1 MKIRRQPI
9 ISTLLGDKTSFDNW
23 GRIYVPQLS
32 DKEHFRYLFTGLMQL
47 MDIRKNGNSNWGLPV
62 MLASTF
68 EEAMKKRASL
78 FYKID
83 HKLFQE
89 FYKDN
94 ECGILLSRVGGT
106 TVYYFAENKLYVWCF
121 THDQS
126 REESMLGLYFI
137 VESTAEGKRRIYSM
151 PTLLDDDQLFV
162 SDKNDRYSL
171 YENLTN
177 WIITYL
183 AVRKY
188 GEVEETVVP
197 PRELAEIG
205 GEILEYNAKEKGP
218 DVDGQEVL
226 VLDSRWFRRIVNDN
240 DISVRAHFRLY
251 RKNMKLVLVR
261 PFIRHG
267 YHRNAKIDDS
277 EK

>member
-89 FYKDN
+89 FYKDG
-94 ECGILLSRVGGT
+94 ECGILLLKDGGT
-106 TVYYFAENKLYVWCF
+106 TVYGFGENKLYVWCF
-121 THDQS
+121 RHDQS
-126 REESMLGLYFI
+126 RGKSMLGLYFI
-137 VESTAEGKRRIYSM
+137 VESTAENKRRIYSM
-151 PTLLDDDQLFV
+151 PTLLDDGQLFE
-162 SDKNDRYSL
+162 SDKDDRYSL

-177 WIITYL
+177 RIIIYL
-183 AVRKY
+183 AVKKY
-188 GEVEETVVP
+188 GEVEEVVVP
-197 PRELAEIG
+197 LRELTEISS
-205 GEILEYNAKEKGP
+205 EILEYNAKEKGP

-226 VLDSRWFRRIVNDN
+226 VLDSRWFRRIINDN
-240 DISVRAHFRLY
+240 ESLVRAHFRLY
-251 RKNMKLVLVR
+251 KKSMKLVLVR

-277 EK
+277 KI